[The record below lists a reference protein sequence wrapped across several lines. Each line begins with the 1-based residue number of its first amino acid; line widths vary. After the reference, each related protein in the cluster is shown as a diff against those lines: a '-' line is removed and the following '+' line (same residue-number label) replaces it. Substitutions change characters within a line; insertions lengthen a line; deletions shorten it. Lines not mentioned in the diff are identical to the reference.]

1 MDKQILITYAKKLK
15 IAIIILIAGLAVCIM
30 LLQKLIPKVTKFS
43 DTNKEIAKQ
52 TAAIEENTKRLET
65 LKKSLQEKAEQK
77 TDVVK
82 EIFRPV
88 DMTLSAE
95 FAITEEFGDILK
107 ILRANSVKARSVKY
121 NYNPSGDNFIQKAAN
136 KYNVCLL
143 SLELIADYKHFQA
156 FLRDLYKHEHFLDIS
171 DIEIVPYE
179 KDKKILLI
187 KSNIKLYSQKNGTD
201 AVSDVQKAPEPPK
214 ETSGEPQKQK
224 KKSKK

>member
-15 IAIIILIAGLAVCIM
+15 IAIIILIAGLAVCI
-30 LLQKLIPKVTKFS
+30 LLIQKLIPEVTKFS
-43 DTNKEIAKQ
+43 NTNKEIAKQ
-52 TAAIEENTKRLET
+52 TAAIEENTKKLEA
-65 LKKSLQEKAEQK
+65 LKKSLKEKAEQK

-82 EIFRPV
+82 EIFRPI

-107 ILRANSVKARSVKY
+107 IIRANSVKARSVKY
-121 NYNPSGDNFIQKAAN
+121 NYNPSDDNFVSKAAN

-143 SLELIADYKHFQA
+143 NLEMIADYKHFQA

-187 KSNIKLYSQKNGTD
+187 KSNIKLYSLKNGTD
-201 AVSDVQKAPEPPK
+201 AAPDVQKAPETKEETPAEPK
-214 ETSGEPQKQK
+214 KQK